1 MERYHDDG
9 ELLDTSGDYDEQT
22 GSYSE
27 DDREGYYEGVQLLA
41 PEVVREIR
49 VDGMTTVDDANN
61 LELGG
66 DTSHDA
72 KKLRGE
78 VKERGRQWAEDRGKI
93 AWLMRYVVCVIFNLH
108 VNIGVC

>member
-9 ELLDTSGDYDEQT
+9 ELLDASDEYYDDET
-22 GSYSE
+22 GYSE
-27 DDREGYYEGVQLLA
+27 DDRDGYYEGAQLLA

-49 VDGMTTVDDANN
+49 VDDIMVDDANN

-93 AWLMRYVVCVIFNLH
+93 AWLMRYVLCVIYNFM
-108 VNIGVC
+108 

>member
-9 ELLDTSGDYDEQT
+9 ELLDTSGYYDEQT
-22 GSYSE
+22 GGYSE
-27 DDREGYYEGVQLLA
+27 DDREGYYEGAQLLA

-49 VDGMTTVDDANN
+49 VDDNVVDDDAGNN

-66 DTSHDA
+66 DNSHDA
-72 KKLRGE
+72 QKLRRE

-93 AWLMRYVVCVIFNLH
+93 AWLMRCVCVSFLI
-108 VNIGVC
+108 CM